1 MNWDDTQYLL
11 ALGRE
16 GTLRKAAASLY
27 VDQAT
32 VGRRIAVLESHLK
45 CQLFVR
51 SNKGYELT
59 FAGQQAFYEATKIE
73 LAVSAL
79 VKKVKGFDQQLSGDV
94 VISTTDSV
102 AIDFVTTAVKHIRTI
117 APDLRIKL
125 DVTTQICDMTKR
137 NVDIAIRNIRPKNS
151 DLIVKRLLKSPM
163 YLYASEDYIGHNR
176 PSKSVSSLDDLDLVV
191 HAPMLEANASTL
203 WGLSMENARIAL
215 LADSSLLLRS
225 AIKGGIGVGFLPEFM
240 AKKDNLVSIFPD
252 YHIDTDYE
260 LWMVTHTDTINSAK
274 IRLVINILNEIFA
287 KSDC

>member
-1 MNWDDTQYLL
+1 M
-11 ALGRE
+11 
-16 GTLRKAAASLY
+16 
-27 VDQAT
+27 
-32 VGRRIAVLESHLK
+32 
-45 CQLFVR
+45 
-51 SNKGYELT
+51 
-59 FAGQQAFYEATKIE
+59 
-73 LAVSAL
+73 AVSGL

-102 AIDFVTTAVKHIRTI
+102 AIDFVTIAVKHIRTI

-151 DLIVKRLLKSPM
+151 DIIVKRLLKSPM

-287 KSDC
+287 KSDY

>member
-1 MNWDDTQYLL
+1 
-11 ALGRE
+11 
-16 GTLRKAAASLY
+16 
-27 VDQAT
+27 
-32 VGRRIAVLESHLK
+32 
-45 CQLFVR
+45 
-51 SNKGYELT
+51 
-59 FAGQQAFYEATKIE
+59 
-73 LAVSAL
+73 
-79 VKKVKGFDQQLSGDV
+79 
-94 VISTTDSV
+94 
-102 AIDFVTTAVKHIRTI
+102 
-117 APDLRIKL
+117 
-125 DVTTQICDMTKR
+125 
-137 NVDIAIRNIRPKNS
+137 
-151 DLIVKRLLKSPM
+151 M

>member
-1 MNWDDTQYLL
+1 M
-11 ALGRE
+11 
-16 GTLRKAAASLY
+16 
-27 VDQAT
+27 
-32 VGRRIAVLESHLK
+32 
-45 CQLFVR
+45 
-51 SNKGYELT
+51 
-59 FAGQQAFYEATKIE
+59 
-73 LAVSAL
+73 
-79 VKKVKGFDQQLSGDV
+79 
-94 VISTTDSV
+94 ISTTDSV

-163 YLYASEDYIGHNR
+163 YLYASEDYIGYNR

-260 LWMVTHTDTINSAK
+260 LWMVTHADTMSSAK